1 MEGTNLSMSD
11 TVPPSDLDALLA
23 IPDDERRLEATLA
36 AAWAA
41 VDGEGGR
48 FRALAEQ
55 AADLAEFLHDR
66 SARLT
71 CRAMLAHACF
81 RDTEY
86 DLARTYALE
95 ALHAAHIDA
104 GHDARHWDVALQALP
119 RRSREALAKAA
130 TALAISNFRL
140 GDFPASLLYANL
152 EAYLRHVL
160 GDTIGEALA
169 RHGLGWGYD
178 KVGLFQQALEH
189 HTHALA
195 VLESIAPELTASP
208 LNGVAETYL
217 NLGHLDRAIGY
228 SERALE
234 VVGNAPERQRE
245 RSTALRAIGM
255 AMLRKRDYAAA
266 EQFFRRSIE
275 ASDAYGTSLN
285 LLSLGDMYLEQGR
298 PDDALDAFQRCL
310 DDLGPGA
317 QKRSRCQALIGT
329 GEAELAR
336 NFPQKALRAL
346 RAALATAE
354 EVGSPTDIYR
364 AHHGLARALRET
376 GDADAALD
384 HYEAYH
390 RHREQVLREA
400 SDVRTEV
407 LTLQFD
413 VERLRMDREI
423 DRLTNVEL
431 ARAYRE
437 LRELNRQL
445 ESQAVEL
452 ERLSNLDGLTG
463 LHNRRALDARLGT
476 ELARSRR
483 NGTPLSLLM
492 IDIDDFK
499 EVNDRFSHTVGD
511 EVLKHLAQLMCSHLR
526 DIDMCAR
533 FGGEEFAVVMPD
545 TAAAGAAEVAE
556 KLRGVVEAE
565 DWDGP
570 NHAIQLTVSVGVA
583 SLRPQEDSD
592 VLLARADAML
602 YRAKRMGKN
611 CVQP

>member
-1 MEGTNLSMSD
+1 MGD
-11 TVPPSDLDALLA
+11 TAPPSELDALIS

-41 VDGEGGR
+41 VDGDGTR
-48 FRALAEQ
+48 FRALAQQ
-55 AADLAEFLHDR
+55 ASDLAEFLHDR
-66 SARLT
+66 NARLT
-71 CRAMLAHACF
+71 TRAMLAHACF

-95 ALHAAHIDA
+95 ALQAAHIDA
-104 GHDARHWDVALQALP
+104 GHDARHWAESLQALP
-119 RRSREALAKAA
+119 RRAREALARAV
-130 TALAISNFRL
+130 TALAISTFRI

-152 EAYLRHVL
+152 EAYVWHVL

-195 VLESIAPELTASP
+195 VLEPIAPELTASP

-217 NLGHLDRAIGY
+217 NLGHLDRAIEY
-228 SERALE
+228 SERALA
-234 VVGNAPERQRE
+234 VVGDAPERQRE
-245 RSTALRAIGM
+245 RSTALRCLGM
-255 AMLRKRDYAAA
+255 AMRLKHDHVAA
-266 EQFFRRSIE
+266 EHFFRRGIE
-275 ASDAYGTSLN
+275 ASDAYGKSLN
-285 LLSLGDMYLEQGR
+285 LLSLGDMYLELGR
-298 PDDALDAFQRCL
+298 PDDAFAVFHGCL
-310 DDLGPGA
+310 DELVPGA
-317 QKRSRCQALIGT
+317 QKRPRCQALIGA

-336 NFPQKALRAL
+336 RRPQQALRAL

-354 EVGSPTDIYR
+354 ELGSAVEAYH
-364 AHHGLARALRET
+364 AHHGLARALRAT
-376 GDADAALD
+376 GDAEAALD

-390 RHREQVLREA
+390 RYREQVLREA
-400 SDVRTEV
+400 SDVRAEV

-413 VERLRMDREI
+413 VERLRKDREI

-437 LRELNRQL
+437 LRELNERL
-445 ESQAVEL
+445 EHQAVEL

-463 LHNRRALDARLGT
+463 LHNRRALDARLET

-483 NGTPLSLLM
+483 NGTPLSLMML
-492 IDIDDFK
+492 DIDNFK
-499 EVNDRFSHTVGD
+499 EVNDRYSHTVGD
-511 EVLKHLAQLMCSHLR
+511 EVLKHLAHLLRSHLR
-526 DIDMCAR
+526 DVDLCAR

-545 TAAAGAAEVAE
+545 TSAAGAAEVAE

-565 DWDGP
+565 RWDGL
-570 NHAIQLTVSVGVA
+570 HHGIQLTVSLGVA
-583 SLRPQEDSD
+583 SLRPQEDGGI
-592 VLLARADAML
+592 LLARADAML

-611 CVQP
+611 CVQG

>member
-1 MEGTNLSMSD
+1 MGD
-11 TVPPSDLDALLA
+11 IVPPSDLDALLA

-41 VDGEGGR
+41 VDGDNR
-48 FRALAEQ
+48 HFRALAEQ
-55 AADLAEFLHDR
+55 AADLSEFLHDR
-66 SARLT
+66 NGRLIS
-71 CRAMLAHACF
+71 RALLAHASF

-86 DLARTYALE
+86 DLARSYALE
-95 ALHAAHIDA
+95 ALQAAHIDP
-104 GHDARHWDVALQALP
+104 GHDAAHWGEALEALP
-119 RRSREALAKAA
+119 RRARGALAEAA

-152 EAYLRHVL
+152 EAYLRHAL
-160 GDTIGEALA
+160 GDAVGEALA

-178 KVGLFQQALEH
+178 KVGLYQQALEH

-195 VLESIAPELTASP
+195 VLEPIAPELTASP

-217 NLGHLDRAIGY
+217 NLGHIDRALEY

-234 VVGNAPERQRE
+234 VIGDAPERQRE
-245 RSTALRAIGM
+245 RSTALRAIGL
-255 AMLRKRDYAAA
+255 AMQRKRDYVAA
-266 EQFFRRSIE
+266 ERYFRRGIDV
-275 ASDAYGTSLN
+275 SDAYGTSLN
-285 LLSLGDMYLEQGR
+285 LLSLGDMYLEQGQAEA
-298 PDDALDAFQRCL
+298 ALAAFQRCL
-310 DDLGPGA
+310 DELVGPGV
-317 QKRSRCQALIGT
+317 QKRSRCQALIGA

-336 NFPQKALRAL
+336 DRPDRALRAL
-346 RAALATAE
+346 RSALDTAVE
-354 EVGSPTDIYR
+354 LGSAVDVYR

-376 GDADAALD
+376 GDAEAALD

-390 RHREQVLREA
+390 RHREQVMREV

-407 LTLQFD
+407 LVLQYD
-413 VERLRMDREI
+413 VERLRKDREI

-445 ESQAVEL
+445 ERQAAEL

-463 LHNRRALDARLGT
+463 LHNRRALDTRLET

-483 NGTPLSLLM
+483 SGVPLSLLM
-492 IDIDDFK
+492 LDIDNFK

-511 EVLKHLAQLMCSHLR
+511 EVLKHLAHLMGSQLR
-526 DIDMCAR
+526 DVDLCAR

-545 TAAAGAAEVAE
+545 TGIAGAVEVAE
-556 KLRGVVEAE
+556 KLRGVVESE
-565 DWDGP
+565 SWDGL
-570 NHAIQLTVSVGVA
+570 HHSIRLTVSLGVA
-583 SLRPQEDSD
+583 SLRPQEDGST
-592 VLLARADAML
+592 LLARADAML
-602 YRAKRMGKN
+602 YRAKRNGKN
-611 CVQP
+611 CVQS

>member
-1 MEGTNLSMSD
+1 MGD
-11 TVPPSDLDALLA
+11 TVPPTDLETLLA

-41 VDGEGGR
+41 VDDDGHR

-55 AADLAEFLHDR
+55 AADLAEFLHHR
-66 SARLT
+66 NARLT
-71 CRAMLAHACF
+71 TRAMLAHACF

-95 ALHAAHIDA
+95 ALQGAHIDA
-104 GHDARHWDVALQALP
+104 GHDARHWDEALQALP
-119 RRSREALAKAA
+119 RRAREALARAV

-178 KVGLFQQALEH
+178 KVGLYQQALEH

-195 VLESIAPELTASP
+195 VLEPIALELTASP

-217 NLGHLDRAIGY
+217 NLGHLDRAIEY

-234 VVGNAPERQRE
+234 VMGDAPERQRE

-255 AMLRKRDYAAA
+255 AMQRKRDYAAA
-266 EQFFRRSIE
+266 EHFFRRSIE

-285 LLSLGDMYLEQGR
+285 LLSLGDMYLELGR
-298 PDDALDAFQRCL
+298 PDDALDAFRRCL
-310 DDLGPGA
+310 DELGPGA

-329 GEAELAR
+329 GEAELVR
-336 NFPQKALRAL
+336 HQPQQALGALRDAL
-346 RAALATAE
+346 GTAE
-354 EVGSPTDIYR
+354 ELGSPVDVYR

-400 SDVRTEV
+400 SDVRAEV

-413 VERLRMDREI
+413 VERLRKDREI

-437 LRELNRQL
+437 LQELNQRL
-445 ESQAVEL
+445 EHQAAEL

-463 LHNRRALDARLGT
+463 LHNRRALDARIET

-492 IDIDDFK
+492 LDIDNFK

-511 EVLKHLAQLMCSHLR
+511 EVLKQLARLMRSHLR
-526 DIDMCAR
+526 DVDLCAR

-545 TAAAGAAEVAE
+545 TSAAGAAEVAE

-565 DWDGP
+565 SWDGL
-570 NHAIQLTVSVGVA
+570 HHDVQLTVSLGVA
-583 SLRPQEDSD
+583 SLRPQEDGGI
-592 VLLARADAML
+592 LLARADAML

-611 CVQP
+611 CVQG